1 MRLRLKLV
9 SIHFIVLLML
19 SVSFVVYV
27 PKEAYGSTTTLEG
40 LGDISRYNAVVFG
53 NHKAIGGDIEGAI
66 AVQGDMDASG
76 YTIVGAAAG
85 TSNIVGEKWVDEGYP
100 SLLLSGKL
108 KKSREESFIIQN
120 GIVVMTKES
129 DPDRIIQSSYDRIV
143 YKEKLE
149 IDAKFNEFRNIVNQV
164 SKNAGQYKTNTP
176 IPNMSHGIGKD
187 INNPNI
193 YVSSELTGKI
203 SVDIRDVFL
212 PNAKDKDFI
221 VMYSDAIEV
230 TFKNGSILYDTNN
243 IGKATDIVPTSQPYS
258 PNSPFTELYGKM
270 IWVFP
275 NAKKITTE
283 GYGVVG
289 SVFAPN
295 AVLETKGGS
304 INGQAFV
311 GAVQQ
316 TGGFEFHN
324 FKFNWKH
331 WNKPS
336 TGKVKIKKVDSNN
349 DNKKL
354 VGAKF
359 KIEDLN
365 GKIVGEL
372 VTNEEGEAI
381 SKDLPIGN
389 YTLVEKEAPKGYELS
404 KDKIAVKV
412 EKDAEVEIKIGNK
425 KLPDPM
431 GKMKLVKV
439 DISDK
444 NKKLAGAKFH
454 IEDAKGKVVGELITD
469 EKGEAISKDLP
480 IGNYT
485 LVEKEAPKGYE
496 LSKDKIAVKV
506 EKDAEVEI
514 KIGNKKLPDPM
525 GKMKLV
531 KVDISDK
538 NKKLAGAKFK
548 IEDLNGKIV
557 GELVTNE
564 EGEAISKDLPIGNY
578 TLVEKEAP
586 KGYELS
592 KDKIAVKV
600 EKDAEVEIK
609 IGNKKLPDPMGKMK
623 LVKVDISDKNKKL
636 AGAKFHI
643 EDAKGKVVGELIT
656 DEKGEM
662 ISKDL
667 PIGNYTLVEIEAPKG
682 YELLKDKIAVKIEK
696 DTVVEIK
703 IENKKL
709 PDPTGQFEIEKVDDK
724 DSELKLKGAV
734 FQVLDKEG
742 KELSR
747 LITDEKGK
755 VISNQL
761 AIGKYTIKEI
771 KAPNGYMLLRDPIE
785 IEITEAVKKQK
796 ITVKNAKNNWVIPN
810 TGGSGTT
817 IFYVM
822 GIMLMFGVLY
832 FCKKNRIL

>member
-19 SVSFVVYV
+19 SVSFVIYV
-27 PKEAYGSTTTLEG
+27 PKEVYGSTTNLEG

-100 SLLLSGKL
+100 SLLLSGKF

-193 YVSSELTGKI
+193 YVSSELTGEI
-203 SVDIRDVFL
+203 NLDIRDVFL

-221 VMYSDAIEV
+221 VMYSDVTEV

-243 IGKATDIVPTSQPYS
+243 IGRATDIVPTSQPYS
-258 PNSPFTELYGKM
+258 PNSPFTELYGKV

-324 FKFNWKH
+324 FKFNWQH

-359 KIEDLN
+359 
-365 GKIVGEL
+365 
-372 VTNEEGEAI
+372 
-381 SKDLPIGN
+381 
-389 YTLVEKEAPKGYELS
+389 
-404 KDKIAVKV
+404 
-412 EKDAEVEIKIGNK
+412 
-425 KLPDPM
+425 
-431 GKMKLVKV
+431 
-439 DISDK
+439 
-444 NKKLAGAKFH
+444 H
-454 IEDAKGKVVGELITD
+454 IEDSKGKVVGELITD
-469 EKGEAISKDLP
+469 EKGEMISKDLP

-485 LVEKEAPKGYE
+485 LVEVEAPKGYE
-496 LSKDKIAVKV
+496 LLKEKITVKI
-506 EKDAEVEI
+506 EKDAVVEI

-548 IEDLNGKIV
+548 IEDSKGKIV

-564 EGEAISKDLPIGNY
+564 EGEVISKDLPIGNY
-578 TLVEKEAP
+578 IV
-586 KGYELS
+586 
-592 KDKIAVKV
+592 
-600 EKDAEVEIK
+600 
-609 IGNKKLPDPMGKMK
+609 
-623 LVKVDISDKNKKL
+623 
-636 AGAKFHI
+636 
-643 EDAKGKVVGELIT
+643 
-656 DEKGEM
+656 
-662 ISKDL
+662 
-667 PIGNYTLVEIEAPKG
+667 VEIEAPKG

-703 IENKKL
+703 IGNKKL

-742 KELSR
+742 KEVSR

-761 AIGKYTIKEI
+761 AIGKYTIKEM
-771 KAPNGYMLLRDPIE
+771 KAPNGYTLLRDPIE
-785 IEITEAVKKQK
+785 IEITEAVKTQK
-796 ITVKNAKNNWVIPN
+796 ITVKNTKNNWVIPN

-817 IFYVM
+817 IFYVI
-822 GIMLMFGVLY
+822 GIMLMFAVLY

>member
-1 MRLRLKLV
+1 MRLRFKLV

-27 PKEAYGSTTTLEG
+27 PKEVYGSTTNLEG

-85 TSNIVGEKWVDEGYP
+85 TSNIVGEKWGDEGYP
-100 SLLLSGKL
+100 SLLLSGKF

-149 IDAKFNEFRNIVNQV
+149 IDTKFNEFRNIVNQV

-203 SVDIRDVFL
+203 NLDIRDVFL

-444 NKKLAGAKFH
+444 NKKLAGAKF
-454 IEDAKGKVVGELITD
+454 
-469 EKGEAISKDLP
+469 
-480 IGNYT
+480 
-485 LVEKEAPKGYE
+485 
-496 LSKDKIAVKV
+496 
-506 EKDAEVEI
+506 
-514 KIGNKKLPDPM
+514 
-525 GKMKLV
+525 
-531 KVDISDK
+531 
-538 NKKLAGAKFK
+538 K

-564 EGEAISKDLPIGNY
+564 EGEVISKDLPIGNY
-578 TLVEKEAP
+578 TLVEVEAP
-586 KGYELS
+586 KGYELL
-592 KDKIAVKV
+592 KDKITVKI

-785 IEITEAVKKQK
+785 IEITEAVKTQK

-817 IFYVM
+817 IFYVI

>member
-27 PKEAYGSTTTLEG
+27 PQEAYGSTTNLEG

-100 SLLLSGKL
+100 SLLLSGKF

-129 DPDRIIQSSYDRIV
+129 DPDRIIQSSYDHIV

-176 IPNMSHGIGKD
+176 IPNMSYGIGKD
-187 INNPNI
+187 INNSNI
-193 YVSSELTGKI
+193 YVSSELTGKNNL
-203 SVDIRDVFL
+203 DIRDVFL
-212 PNAKDKDFI
+212 PSAKDKDFI
-221 VMYSDAIEV
+221 VMYSDATEV

-243 IGKATDIVPTSQPYS
+243 IGRATDIVPTSQPYS
-258 PNSPFTELYGKM
+258 PNSPFTELYGKV

-324 FKFNWKH
+324 FKFNWQH

-359 KIEDLN
+359 HIEDSN
-365 GKIVGEL
+365 KKVVGEL

-389 YTLVEKEAPKGYELS
+389 YILVEIEAPKDYELL
-404 KDKIAVKV
+404 KEKITVKI
-412 EKDAEVEIKIGNK
+412 EKDAVVEIKIGNK

-454 IEDAKGKVVGELITD
+454 IEDSKGKIVGELVTN
-469 EKGEAISKDLP
+469 EEGEVISKDLP

-485 LVEKEAPKGYE
+485 LVEVEAPKGYE
-496 LSKDKIAVKV
+496 LLKEKITVKI
-506 EKDAEVEI
+506 EKDAV
-514 KIGNKKLPDPM
+514 
-525 GKMKLV
+525 
-531 KVDISDK
+531 
-538 NKKLAGAKFK
+538 
-548 IEDLNGKIV
+548 
-557 GELVTNE
+557 
-564 EGEAISKDLPIGNY
+564 
-578 TLVEKEAP
+578 
-586 KGYELS
+586 
-592 KDKIAVKV
+592 
-600 EKDAEVEIK
+600 VEIK

-643 EDAKGKVVGELIT
+643 EDSKGKIVGELVT
-656 DEKGEM
+656 NEEGEVV
-662 ISKDL
+662 SKDL
-667 PIGNYTLVEIEAPKG
+667 PIGNYTLVEVEAPKG
-682 YELLKDKIAVKIEK
+682 YELLKEKITVKVEK
-696 DTVVEIK
+696 DAVVEIK
-703 IENKKL
+703 IGNKKL

-724 DSELKLKGAV
+724 DINLKLQGAI

-742 KELSR
+742 KEVAR
-747 LITDEKGK
+747 LTTDEKGK
-755 VISNQL
+755 VISSQL
-761 AIGKYTIKEI
+761 VLGKYTIKEI

-785 IEITEAVKKQK
+785 IEITEAVKTQK

-817 IFYVM
+817 IFYVI

>member
-1 MRLRLKLV
+1 
-9 SIHFIVLLML
+9 ML
-19 SVSFVVYV
+19 SVSFFVYV
-27 PKEAYGSTTTLEG
+27 PKEAYGSTTNLES

-53 NHKAIGGDIEGAI
+53 NHKAVGGDIEGAI

-100 SLLLSGKL
+100 SLLLSGKF

-203 SVDIRDVFL
+203 NLDIRDVFL
-212 PNAKDKDFI
+212 PSAKDKDFI

-230 TFKNGSILYDTNN
+230 TFKNGAILYDKNN
-243 IGKATDIVPTSQPYS
+243 IGRATDIIPTSQPYS
-258 PNSPFTELYGKM
+258 PNSPFTELYSKM

-389 YTLVEKEAPKGYELS
+389 YTLVEKEAPKGYELL

-454 IEDAKGKVVGELITD
+454 IEDLNKKVVGELVTN
-469 EKGEAISKDLP
+469 EEGEVISKDLP

-485 LVEKEAPKGYE
+485 V
-496 LSKDKIAVKV
+496 
-506 EKDAEVEI
+506 
-514 KIGNKKLPDPM
+514 
-525 GKMKLV
+525 
-531 KVDISDK
+531 
-538 NKKLAGAKFK
+538 
-548 IEDLNGKIV
+548 
-557 GELVTNE
+557 
-564 EGEAISKDLPIGNY
+564 
-578 TLVEKEAP
+578 
-586 KGYELS
+586 
-592 KDKIAVKV
+592 
-600 EKDAEVEIK
+600 
-609 IGNKKLPDPMGKMK
+609 
-623 LVKVDISDKNKKL
+623 
-636 AGAKFHI
+636 
-643 EDAKGKVVGELIT
+643 
-656 DEKGEM
+656 
-662 ISKDL
+662 
-667 PIGNYTLVEIEAPKG
+667 VEIEAPKG

-703 IENKKL
+703 IGNKKL
-709 PDPTGQFEIEKVDDK
+709 PDPNGQFEIEKVDDT

-742 KELSR
+742 KEVSR

-785 IEITEAVKKQK
+785 IEITEAVKTQK

-817 IFYVM
+817 IFYVI

>member
-1 MRLRLKLV
+1 MRLRFKLV

-27 PKEAYGSTTTLEG
+27 PKEVYGSTTNLEG

-85 TSNIVGEKWVDEGYP
+85 TSNIVGEKWGDEGYP
-100 SLLLSGKL
+100 SLLLSGKF

-164 SKNAGQYKTNTP
+164 SKNVGQYKTNTP
-176 IPNMSHGIGKD
+176 IQNMSHGIGKD

-203 SVDIRDVFL
+203 NLDIRDVFL

-444 NKKLAGAKFH
+444 NKKLAGAKF
-454 IEDAKGKVVGELITD
+454 
-469 EKGEAISKDLP
+469 
-480 IGNYT
+480 
-485 LVEKEAPKGYE
+485 
-496 LSKDKIAVKV
+496 
-506 EKDAEVEI
+506 
-514 KIGNKKLPDPM
+514 
-525 GKMKLV
+525 
-531 KVDISDK
+531 
-538 NKKLAGAKFK
+538 K

-564 EGEAISKDLPIGNY
+564 EGEVISKDLPIGNY
-578 TLVEKEAP
+578 TLVEVEAP
-586 KGYELS
+586 KGYELL
-592 KDKIAVKV
+592 KDKITVKI

-785 IEITEAVKKQK
+785 IEITEAVKTQK

-817 IFYVM
+817 IFYVI

>member
-9 SIHFIVLLML
+9 SIHFMVLLML
-19 SVSFVVYV
+19 CISFVVYV
-27 PKEAYGSTTTLEG
+27 PKAVYGSTINLEG

-53 NHKAIGGDIEGAI
+53 NHKAVGGDIEGAI

-85 TSNIVGEKWVDEGYP
+85 TSNIVGEKWGDEGYP
-100 SLLLSGKL
+100 SLLLSGKF

-176 IPNMSHGIGKD
+176 IPNMSYGIGKD

-203 SVDIRDVFL
+203 NLDIRDVFL
-212 PNAKDKDFI
+212 PNAKGKDFI

-243 IGKATDIVPTSQPYS
+243 IGRATDIIPTSQPYS

-311 GAVQQ
+311 STVQQ

-324 FKFNWKH
+324 FKFNWQH

-336 TGKVKIKKVDSNN
+336 TGKIKIKKVDSNN

-354 VGAKF
+354 LGAKF
-359 KIEDLN
+359 HIEDSS
-365 GKIVGEL
+365 KKVVGEL
-372 VTNEEGEAI
+372 VTDEKGEAT

-389 YTLVEKEAPKGYELS
+389 YNLVEIEAPNGYELL
-404 KDKIAVKV
+404 KDKVVVKV
-412 EKDAEVEIKIGNK
+412 EKDAVVEIKIGNK

-439 DISDK
+439 DTSDK
-444 NKKLAGAKFH
+444 NKKLAGATFQ
-454 IEDAKGKVVGELITD
+454 IEDSKGKVVGELVTD

-485 LVEKEAPKGYE
+485 LVEVEAPKGY
-496 LSKDKIAVKV
+496 K
-506 EKDAEVEI
+506 
-514 KIGNKKLPDPM
+514 
-525 GKMKLV
+525 
-531 KVDISDK
+531 
-538 NKKLAGAKFK
+538 
-548 IEDLNGKIV
+548 
-557 GELVTNE
+557 
-564 EGEAISKDLPIGNY
+564 
-578 TLVEKEAP
+578 
-586 KGYELS
+586 
-592 KDKIAVKV
+592 
-600 EKDAEVEIK
+600 
-609 IGNKKLPDPMGKMK
+609 
-623 LVKVDISDKNKKL
+623 
-636 AGAKFHI
+636 
-643 EDAKGKVVGELIT
+643 
-656 DEKGEM
+656 
-662 ISKDL
+662 
-667 PIGNYTLVEIEAPKG
+667 
-682 YELLKDKIAVKIEK
+682 LLKDKIAVKIEK
-696 DTVVEIK
+696 DVIVEIK
-703 IENKKL
+703 IGNKKL

-724 DSELKLKGAV
+724 DSNLKLKGAV

-742 KELSR
+742 KEVTR
-747 LITDEKGK
+747 LTTDEKGK

-761 AIGKYTIKEI
+761 VFGKYTIKEI

-785 IEITEAVKKQK
+785 IEITEAVKTQQL
-796 ITVKNAKNNWVIPN
+796 IVKNAKNNWVIPN

-817 IFYVM
+817 SFYVI
-822 GIMLMFGVLY
+822 GFMLMFGVLY
-832 FCKKNRIL
+832 FRKKNRI

>member
-9 SIHFIVLLML
+9 SIHFMILLML
-19 SVSFVVYV
+19 CVSFVGYA
-27 PKEAYGSTTTLEG
+27 PKEAYGSTTNLEG

-53 NHKAIGGDIEGAI
+53 NHTAVGGDIEGAI

-85 TSNIVGEKWVDEGYP
+85 TSNIVGEKWDDEGYP
-100 SLLLSGKL
+100 SLLLSGKF

-149 IDAKFNEFRNIVNQV
+149 IDAKFNEFHNIVNQV

-176 IPNMSHGIGKD
+176 IPNMSYGIGKD

-193 YVSSELTGKI
+193 YVSSELVGKI
-203 SVDIRDVFL
+203 NLDIKDVFL
-212 PNAKDKDFI
+212 PNAKGKDFI

-230 TFKNGSILYDTNN
+230 TFKNGAILYDTNN
-243 IGKATDIVPTSQPYS
+243 IGRATDIIPTSQPYS
-258 PNSPFTELYGKM
+258 PNSPFTELYGKV

-324 FKFNWKH
+324 FKFNWQH

-349 DNKKL
+349 DNKEL
-354 VGAKF
+354 MGAKF
-359 KIEDLN
+359 HIEDAN
-365 GKIVGEL
+365 KKVVGEL
-372 VTNEEGEAI
+372 VTDGQGEAI
-381 SKDLPIGN
+381 SKELPIGN
-389 YTLVEKEAPKGYELS
+389 YTLVEVEAPKGYELL

-412 EKDAEVEIKIGNK
+412 EKDVVVEIKIGNK

-439 DISDK
+439 DTSDK

-454 IEDAKGKVVGELITD
+454 IEDANKKVVGELVTD
-469 EKGEAISKDLP
+469 EKGEAISKELP

-485 LVEKEAPKGYE
+485 LVE
-496 LSKDKIAVKV
+496 
-506 EKDAEVEI
+506 
-514 KIGNKKLPDPM
+514 
-525 GKMKLV
+525 
-531 KVDISDK
+531 
-538 NKKLAGAKFK
+538 
-548 IEDLNGKIV
+548 
-557 GELVTNE
+557 T
-564 EGEAISKDLPIGNY
+564 
-578 TLVEKEAP
+578 
-586 KGYELS
+586 
-592 KDKIAVKV
+592 
-600 EKDAEVEIK
+600 
-609 IGNKKLPDPMGKMK
+609 
-623 LVKVDISDKNKKL
+623 
-636 AGAKFHI
+636 
-643 EDAKGKVVGELIT
+643 
-656 DEKGEM
+656 
-662 ISKDL
+662 
-667 PIGNYTLVEIEAPKG
+667 EAPKG

-703 IENKKL
+703 IGNKKS

-724 DSELKLKGAV
+724 DINLKLKGAV

-742 KELSR
+742 KEVTR
-747 LITDEKGK
+747 LTTDEKGK

-761 AIGKYTIKEI
+761 VLGKYTIKEI

-785 IEITEAVKKQK
+785 IEITEAVRTQK
-796 ITVKNAKNNWVIPN
+796 LTVENVKNNWVIPN

-817 IFYVM
+817 SFYVI
-822 GIMLMFGVLY
+822 GFVLMFGVLY
-832 FCKKNRIL
+832 FCKKNRYIR

>member
-1 MRLRLKLV
+1 
-9 SIHFIVLLML
+9 ML
-19 SVSFVVYV
+19 SVSFVIYV
-27 PKEAYGSTTTLEG
+27 PKEVYGSTTNLEG

-100 SLLLSGKL
+100 SLLLSGKF

-203 SVDIRDVFL
+203 NLDIRDVFL
-212 PNAKDKDFI
+212 PSAKDKDFI
-221 VMYSDAIEV
+221 VMYSDATEV
-230 TFKNGSILYDTNN
+230 TFKNGAILYDKNN
-243 IGKATDIVPTSQPYS
+243 IGRATDIIPTSQPYS
-258 PNSPFTELYGKM
+258 PNSPFTELYGKV

-324 FKFNWKH
+324 FKFNWQH

-359 KIEDLN
+359 HIEDSK

-372 VTNEEGEAI
+372 VTNEEGEVI
-381 SKDLPIGN
+381 SKDLPKGN
-389 YTLVEKEAPKGYELS
+389 YTLVEVEAPKGYELL
-404 KDKIAVKV
+404 KEKITVKI
-412 EKDAEVEIKIGNK
+412 EKDAVVEIKIGNK

-454 IEDAKGKVVGELITD
+454 IED
-469 EKGEAISKDLP
+469 SK
-480 IGNYT
+480 
-485 LVEKEAPKGYE
+485 
-496 LSKDKIAVKV
+496 
-506 EKDAEVEI
+506 
-514 KIGNKKLPDPM
+514 
-525 GKMKLV
+525 
-531 KVDISDK
+531 
-538 NKKLAGAKFK
+538 
-548 IEDLNGKIV
+548 GKIV

-564 EGEAISKDLPIGNY
+564 EGEVVSKDLPIGNY
-578 TLVEKEAP
+578 TLVE
-586 KGYELS
+586 
-592 KDKIAVKV
+592 V
-600 EKDAEVEIK
+600 
-609 IGNKKLPDPMGKMK
+609 
-623 LVKVDISDKNKKL
+623 
-636 AGAKFHI
+636 
-643 EDAKGKVVGELIT
+643 
-656 DEKGEM
+656 
-662 ISKDL
+662 
-667 PIGNYTLVEIEAPKG
+667 EAPKG
-682 YELLKDKIAVKIEK
+682 YELLKEKITVKVEK
-696 DTVVEIK
+696 DAVVEIK
-703 IENKKL
+703 IGNKKL

-724 DSELKLKGAV
+724 DINLKLQGAI

-742 KELSR
+742 KEVAR
-747 LITDEKGK
+747 LTTDEKGK
-755 VISNQL
+755 VISSQL
-761 AIGKYTIKEI
+761 VLGKYTIKEI

-785 IEITEAVKKQK
+785 IEITEAVKTKK

-817 IFYVM
+817 IFYVI

>member
-1 MRLRLKLV
+1 
-9 SIHFIVLLML
+9 ML

-27 PKEAYGSTTTLEG
+27 PKEVYGSTTTLEG

-85 TSNIVGEKWVDEGYP
+85 TSNIVGEKWGDEGYP
-100 SLLLSGKL
+100 SLLLSGKF

-203 SVDIRDVFL
+203 NLDIRDVFL

-404 KDKIAVKV
+404 KDKIAVK
-412 EKDAEVEIKIGNK
+412 I
-425 KLPDPM
+425 
-431 GKMKLVKV
+431 
-439 DISDK
+439 
-444 NKKLAGAKFH
+444 
-454 IEDAKGKVVGELITD
+454 
-469 EKGEAISKDLP
+469 
-480 IGNYT
+480 
-485 LVEKEAPKGYE
+485 
-496 LSKDKIAVKV
+496 
-506 EKDAEVEI
+506 
-514 KIGNKKLPDPM
+514 
-525 GKMKLV
+525 
-531 KVDISDK
+531 
-538 NKKLAGAKFK
+538 
-548 IEDLNGKIV
+548 
-557 GELVTNE
+557 
-564 EGEAISKDLPIGNY
+564 
-578 TLVEKEAP
+578 
-586 KGYELS
+586 
-592 KDKIAVKV
+592 

-785 IEITEAVKKQK
+785 IEITEAVKTQK

-817 IFYVM
+817 IFYVI

>member
-27 PKEAYGSTTTLEG
+27 PQEAYGSTTNLEG

-100 SLLLSGKL
+100 SLLLSGKF

-129 DPDRIIQSSYDRIV
+129 DPDRIIQSSYDHIV

-176 IPNMSHGIGKD
+176 IPNMSYGIGKD
-187 INNPNI
+187 INNSNI
-193 YVSSELTGKI
+193 YVSSELTGKNNL
-203 SVDIRDVFL
+203 DIRDVFL
-212 PNAKDKDFI
+212 PSAKDKDFI
-221 VMYSDAIEV
+221 VMYSDATEV

-243 IGKATDIVPTSQPYS
+243 IGRATDIVPTSQPYS
-258 PNSPFTELYGKM
+258 PNSPFTELYGKV

-324 FKFNWKH
+324 FKFNWQH

-359 KIEDLN
+359 HIEDSN
-365 GKIVGEL
+365 KKVVGEL

-389 YTLVEKEAPKGYELS
+389 YILVEIEAPKDYELL
-404 KDKIAVKV
+404 KEKITVKI
-412 EKDAEVEIKIGNK
+412 EKDAVVEIRIGNK

-454 IEDAKGKVVGELITD
+454 IEDSKGKIVGELVTN
-469 EKGEAISKDLP
+469 EEGEVISKDLP

-485 LVEKEAPKGYE
+485 LVEVEAPKGYE
-496 LSKDKIAVKV
+496 LLKDKITVK
-506 EKDAEVEI
+506 I
-514 KIGNKKLPDPM
+514 
-525 GKMKLV
+525 
-531 KVDISDK
+531 
-538 NKKLAGAKFK
+538 
-548 IEDLNGKIV
+548 
-557 GELVTNE
+557 
-564 EGEAISKDLPIGNY
+564 
-578 TLVEKEAP
+578 
-586 KGYELS
+586 
-592 KDKIAVKV
+592 

-785 IEITEAVKKQK
+785 IEITEAVKTQK

-817 IFYVM
+817 IFYVI
-822 GIMLMFGVLY
+822 GIMLMFAVLY

>member
-19 SVSFVVYV
+19 SVSFFVYV
-27 PKEAYGSTTTLEG
+27 PKEAYGSTTNLES

-53 NHKAIGGDIEGAI
+53 NHKAVGGDIEGAI

-100 SLLLSGKL
+100 SLLLSGKF

-203 SVDIRDVFL
+203 NLDIRDVFL
-212 PNAKDKDFI
+212 PSAKDKDFI

-230 TFKNGSILYDTNN
+230 TFKNGAILYDKNN
-243 IGKATDIVPTSQPYS
+243 IGRATDIIPTSQPYS
-258 PNSPFTELYGKM
+258 PNSPFTELYSKM

-359 KIEDLN
+359 KIEDSK

-389 YTLVEKEAPKGYELS
+389 YTVVEVEAPKGYELL
-404 KDKIAVKV
+404 KDNITVKI
-412 EKDAEVEIKIGNK
+412 EKDAVVEIKIGNK

-454 IEDAKGKVVGELITD
+454 IED
-469 EKGEAISKDLP
+469 SK
-480 IGNYT
+480 
-485 LVEKEAPKGYE
+485 
-496 LSKDKIAVKV
+496 
-506 EKDAEVEI
+506 
-514 KIGNKKLPDPM
+514 
-525 GKMKLV
+525 
-531 KVDISDK
+531 
-538 NKKLAGAKFK
+538 
-548 IEDLNGKIV
+548 GKIV

-564 EGEAISKDLPIGNY
+564 EGEVISKDLPIGNY
-578 TLVEKEAP
+578 TV
-586 KGYELS
+586 
-592 KDKIAVKV
+592 
-600 EKDAEVEIK
+600 
-609 IGNKKLPDPMGKMK
+609 
-623 LVKVDISDKNKKL
+623 
-636 AGAKFHI
+636 
-643 EDAKGKVVGELIT
+643 
-656 DEKGEM
+656 
-662 ISKDL
+662 
-667 PIGNYTLVEIEAPKG
+667 VEIEAPKG

-703 IENKKL
+703 IGNKKL
-709 PDPTGQFEIEKVDDK
+709 PDPNGQFEIEKVDDT

-742 KELSR
+742 KEVSR

-785 IEITEAVKKQK
+785 IEITEAVKTQK

-817 IFYVM
+817 IFYVI

>member
-9 SIHFIVLLML
+9 SIHFMVLLML
-19 SVSFVVYV
+19 CVSFVVYA
-27 PKEAYGSTTTLEG
+27 PKEAYGSTTNLEG

-53 NHKAIGGDIEGAI
+53 NHIAVGGDIEGAI

-85 TSNIVGEKWVDEGYP
+85 TSNIVGEKWDDEGYP
-100 SLLLSGKL
+100 SLLLSGKF

-149 IDAKFNEFRNIVNQV
+149 IDAKFNEFHNIVNQV

-176 IPNMSHGIGKD
+176 IPNMSYGIGKD

-193 YVSSELTGKI
+193 YVSSELVGKI
-203 SVDIRDVFL
+203 NLDIRDVFL
-212 PNAKDKDFI
+212 PNAKGKDFI

-230 TFKNGSILYDTNN
+230 TFKNGAILYDTNN
-243 IGKATDIVPTSQPYS
+243 IGRATDIIPTSQPYS
-258 PNSPFTELYGKM
+258 PNSPFTELYGKV

-324 FKFNWKH
+324 FKFNWQP

-349 DNKKL
+349 DNKEL
-354 VGAKF
+354 MGAKF
-359 KIEDLN
+359 HIEDSN
-365 GKIVGEL
+365 KKVVGEL
-372 VTNEEGEAI
+372 VTDEKGEAM
-381 SKDLPIGN
+381 SKELPIGN
-389 YTLVEKEAPKGYELS
+389 YTLVETEAPKGYELL
-404 KDKIAVKV
+404 KDKIAVKI
-412 EKDAEVEIKIGNK
+412 EKDAVVEIKIGNK

-439 DISDK
+439 DMGDK

-454 IEDAKGKVVGELITD
+454 IEDSNKKVVGELVTD
-469 EKGEAISKDLP
+469 GQGEAISKELP

-485 LVEKEAPKGYE
+485 LVEVEAPKGY
-496 LSKDKIAVKV
+496 D
-506 EKDAEVEI
+506 
-514 KIGNKKLPDPM
+514 
-525 GKMKLV
+525 
-531 KVDISDK
+531 
-538 NKKLAGAKFK
+538 
-548 IEDLNGKIV
+548 
-557 GELVTNE
+557 
-564 EGEAISKDLPIGNY
+564 
-578 TLVEKEAP
+578 
-586 KGYELS
+586 
-592 KDKIAVKV
+592 
-600 EKDAEVEIK
+600 
-609 IGNKKLPDPMGKMK
+609 
-623 LVKVDISDKNKKL
+623 
-636 AGAKFHI
+636 
-643 EDAKGKVVGELIT
+643 
-656 DEKGEM
+656 
-662 ISKDL
+662 
-667 PIGNYTLVEIEAPKG
+667 
-682 YELLKDKIAVKIEK
+682 LLKDKIAVKIEK

-703 IENKKL
+703 IGNKKL

-724 DSELKLKGAV
+724 DINLKLKGAV

-742 KELSR
+742 KEVTR
-747 LITDEKGK
+747 LTTDEKGK

-761 AIGKYTIKEI
+761 VLGKYMIKEI

-785 IEITEAVKKQK
+785 IEITEAVRTQK
-796 ITVKNAKNNWVIPN
+796 LTVKNVKNNWVIPN

-817 IFYVM
+817 SFYVI
-822 GIMLMFGVLY
+822 GFVLMFGVLCLY
-832 FCKKNRIL
+832 KKNRI

>member
-1 MRLRLKLV
+1 
-9 SIHFIVLLML
+9 ML
-19 SVSFVVYV
+19 SVSFVIYV
-27 PKEAYGSTTTLEG
+27 PKEVYGSTTNLEG

-100 SLLLSGKL
+100 SLLLSGKF

-203 SVDIRDVFL
+203 NLDIRDVFL
-212 PNAKDKDFI
+212 PSAKDKDFI
-221 VMYSDAIEV
+221 VMYSDATEV

-243 IGKATDIVPTSQPYS
+243 IGRATDIVPTSQPYS
-258 PNSPFTELYGKM
+258 PNSSFTELYGKV

-324 FKFNWKH
+324 FKFNWQH

-359 KIEDLN
+359 HIEDSK

-372 VTNEEGEAI
+372 VTNKEGEAI
-381 SKDLPIGN
+381 SKDLPKGN
-389 YTLVEKEAPKGYELS
+389 YTLVEIEAPKDYELL
-404 KDKIAVKV
+404 KDKITVKI
-412 EKDAEVEIKIGNK
+412 EKDAVVEIKIGNK

-431 GKMKLVKV
+431 GKIKFVKV

-454 IEDAKGKVVGELITD
+454 IED
-469 EKGEAISKDLP
+469 SK
-480 IGNYT
+480 
-485 LVEKEAPKGYE
+485 
-496 LSKDKIAVKV
+496 
-506 EKDAEVEI
+506 
-514 KIGNKKLPDPM
+514 
-525 GKMKLV
+525 
-531 KVDISDK
+531 
-538 NKKLAGAKFK
+538 
-548 IEDLNGKIV
+548 GKIV

-564 EGEAISKDLPIGNY
+564 EGEVISKDLAIGNY
-578 TLVEKEAP
+578 TLVE
-586 KGYELS
+586 
-592 KDKIAVKV
+592 V
-600 EKDAEVEIK
+600 
-609 IGNKKLPDPMGKMK
+609 
-623 LVKVDISDKNKKL
+623 
-636 AGAKFHI
+636 
-643 EDAKGKVVGELIT
+643 
-656 DEKGEM
+656 
-662 ISKDL
+662 
-667 PIGNYTLVEIEAPKG
+667 EAPKG
-682 YELLKDKIAVKIEK
+682 YELLKEKITVKVEK
-696 DTVVEIK
+696 DAVVEIK
-703 IENKKL
+703 IGNKKL
-709 PDPTGQFEIEKVDDK
+709 PDPTGQFEIEKVDDM

-742 KELSR
+742 KEVSR

-785 IEITEAVKKQK
+785 IEITEAVKTQK

-817 IFYVM
+817 IFYVI
-822 GIMLMFGVLY
+822 GIMLMFAVLY

>member
-1 MRLRLKLV
+1 MRLRFKLV

-27 PKEAYGSTTTLEG
+27 PKEVYGSTTTLEG

-85 TSNIVGEKWVDEGYP
+85 TSNIVGEKWGDEGYP
-100 SLLLSGKL
+100 SLLLSGKF

-203 SVDIRDVFL
+203 NLDIRDVFL

-444 NKKLAGAKFH
+444 NKKLAGAKF
-454 IEDAKGKVVGELITD
+454 
-469 EKGEAISKDLP
+469 
-480 IGNYT
+480 
-485 LVEKEAPKGYE
+485 
-496 LSKDKIAVKV
+496 
-506 EKDAEVEI
+506 
-514 KIGNKKLPDPM
+514 
-525 GKMKLV
+525 
-531 KVDISDK
+531 
-538 NKKLAGAKFK
+538 K

-564 EGEAISKDLPIGNY
+564 EGEVISKDLPIGNY
-578 TLVEKEAP
+578 TLVEVEAP
-586 KGYELS
+586 KGYELL
-592 KDKIAVKV
+592 KDKITVKI

-785 IEITEAVKKQK
+785 IEITEAVKTQK

-817 IFYVM
+817 IFYVI

>member
-27 PKEAYGSTTTLEG
+27 PKEAYGSTTNLEG

-85 TSNIVGEKWVDEGYP
+85 TSNIVGEKWGDEGYP
-100 SLLLSGKL
+100 SLLLSGKF

-129 DPDRIIQSSYDRIV
+129 DPDRIIHSSYDRIV

-203 SVDIRDVFL
+203 NLDIRDVFL

-230 TFKNGSILYDTNN
+230 TFKNGAILYDKNN
-243 IGKATDIVPTSQPYS
+243 IGRATDIIPTSQPYS
-258 PNSPFTELYGKM
+258 PNSPFTELYSKM

-354 VGAKF
+354 EGAKF
-359 KIEDLN
+359 KIEDSK

-389 YTLVEKEAPKGYELS
+389 YTLVEKEAPKGYELL
-404 KDKIAVKV
+404 KDNITVKI
-412 EKDAEVEIKIGNK
+412 EKDAVVEIKIGNK

-444 NKKLAGAKFH
+444 NKKLARAKFH
-454 IEDAKGKVVGELITD
+454 IEDSNKKVVGELVTN
-469 EKGEAISKDLP
+469 EEGEVISKDLP

-485 LVEKEAPKGYE
+485 V
-496 LSKDKIAVKV
+496 
-506 EKDAEVEI
+506 
-514 KIGNKKLPDPM
+514 
-525 GKMKLV
+525 
-531 KVDISDK
+531 
-538 NKKLAGAKFK
+538 
-548 IEDLNGKIV
+548 
-557 GELVTNE
+557 
-564 EGEAISKDLPIGNY
+564 
-578 TLVEKEAP
+578 
-586 KGYELS
+586 
-592 KDKIAVKV
+592 
-600 EKDAEVEIK
+600 
-609 IGNKKLPDPMGKMK
+609 
-623 LVKVDISDKNKKL
+623 
-636 AGAKFHI
+636 
-643 EDAKGKVVGELIT
+643 
-656 DEKGEM
+656 
-662 ISKDL
+662 
-667 PIGNYTLVEIEAPKG
+667 VEIEAPKG

-703 IENKKL
+703 IGNKKL
-709 PDPTGQFEIEKVDDK
+709 PDPTGQFEIEKVDDM

-742 KELSR
+742 KEVSR

-771 KAPNGYMLLRDPIE
+771 KAPNGYMLLRDSIE
-785 IEITEAVKKQK
+785 IEITEAVKTQK

-817 IFYVM
+817 IFYVI
-822 GIMLMFGVLY
+822 GIMLMFAVLY

>member
-27 PKEAYGSTTTLEG
+27 PQEAYGSTTNLEG

-100 SLLLSGKL
+100 SLLLSGKF

-203 SVDIRDVFL
+203 NLDIRDVFL

-230 TFKNGSILYDTNN
+230 TFKNGAILYDKNN
-243 IGKATDIVPTSQPYS
+243 IGRATDIIPTSQPYS
-258 PNSPFTELYGKM
+258 PNSPFTELYSKM

-354 VGAKF
+354 EGAKF
-359 KIEDLN
+359 KIEDSK

-389 YTLVEKEAPKGYELS
+389 YTLVEKEAPKGYELL
-404 KDKIAVKV
+404 KDNITVKI
-412 EKDAEVEIKIGNK
+412 EKDAVVEIKIGNK

-444 NKKLAGAKFH
+444 NKKLARAKFH
-454 IEDAKGKVVGELITD
+454 IED
-469 EKGEAISKDLP
+469 S
-480 IGNYT
+480 
-485 LVEKEAPKGYE
+485 
-496 LSKDKIAVKV
+496 
-506 EKDAEVEI
+506 
-514 KIGNKKLPDPM
+514 NKK
-525 GKMKLV
+525 V
-531 KVDISDK
+531 
-538 NKKLAGAKFK
+538 
-548 IEDLNGKIV
+548 V

-564 EGEAISKDLPIGNY
+564 EGEVISKNLPIGNY
-578 TLVEKEAP
+578 TV
-586 KGYELS
+586 
-592 KDKIAVKV
+592 
-600 EKDAEVEIK
+600 
-609 IGNKKLPDPMGKMK
+609 
-623 LVKVDISDKNKKL
+623 
-636 AGAKFHI
+636 
-643 EDAKGKVVGELIT
+643 
-656 DEKGEM
+656 
-662 ISKDL
+662 
-667 PIGNYTLVEIEAPKG
+667 VEIEAPKG

-703 IENKKL
+703 IGNKKL
-709 PDPTGQFEIEKVDDK
+709 PDPTGQFEIEKVDDM

-742 KELSR
+742 KEVSR

-771 KAPNGYMLLRDPIE
+771 KAPNGYMLLRDSIE
-785 IEITEAVKKQK
+785 IEITEAVKTQK

-810 TGGSGTT
+810 TGGRGTT
-817 IFYVM
+817 IFYVI

>member
-1 MRLRLKLV
+1 
-9 SIHFIVLLML
+9 ML

-444 NKKLAGAKFH
+444 NKKLAGAKFK
-454 IEDAKGKVVGELITD
+454 IEDLIGKIVGELVTN
-469 EKGEAISKDLP
+469 EEGEVISKDLP

-485 LVEKEAPKGYE
+485 LVEVEAPKGYE
-496 LSKDKIAVKV
+496 LLKDKITVK
-506 EKDAEVEI
+506 I
-514 KIGNKKLPDPM
+514 
-525 GKMKLV
+525 
-531 KVDISDK
+531 
-538 NKKLAGAKFK
+538 
-548 IEDLNGKIV
+548 
-557 GELVTNE
+557 
-564 EGEAISKDLPIGNY
+564 
-578 TLVEKEAP
+578 
-586 KGYELS
+586 
-592 KDKIAVKV
+592 

-785 IEITEAVKKQK
+785 IEITEAVKTQK

-817 IFYVM
+817 IFYVI

>member
-27 PKEAYGSTTTLEG
+27 PKEAYGSTTNLES

-100 SLLLSGKL
+100 SLLLSGKF

-120 GIVVMTKES
+120 GMVVMTKES

-143 YKEKLE
+143 YKEQLE

-203 SVDIRDVFL
+203 NLDIRDVFL
-212 PNAKDKDFI
+212 PSAKDKDFI
-221 VMYSDAIEV
+221 VMYSDATEV

-243 IGKATDIVPTSQPYS
+243 IGRATDIVPTSQPYS
-258 PNSPFTELYGKM
+258 PNSPFTELYGKV

-324 FKFNWKH
+324 FKFNWQH

-349 DNKKL
+349 DNKTL
-354 VGAKF
+354 AGAKF
-359 KIEDLN
+359 KIEDSK

-372 VTNEEGEAI
+372 VTNEEGEVI

-389 YTLVEKEAPKGYELS
+389 YTVVEVEAPKGYELL
-404 KDKIAVKV
+404 KDKITVKI
-412 EKDAEVEIKIGNK
+412 EKDAV
-425 KLPDPM
+425 
-431 GKMKLVKV
+431 
-439 DISDK
+439 
-444 NKKLAGAKFH
+444 
-454 IEDAKGKVVGELITD
+454 
-469 EKGEAISKDLP
+469 
-480 IGNYT
+480 
-485 LVEKEAPKGYE
+485 
-496 LSKDKIAVKV
+496 
-506 EKDAEVEI
+506 VEI

-548 IEDLNGKIV
+548 IEDSKGKIV

-564 EGEAISKDLPIGNY
+564 EGEVISKDLPIGNY
-578 TLVEKEAP
+578 IVVE
-586 KGYELS
+586 
-592 KDKIAVKV
+592 V
-600 EKDAEVEIK
+600 
-609 IGNKKLPDPMGKMK
+609 
-623 LVKVDISDKNKKL
+623 
-636 AGAKFHI
+636 
-643 EDAKGKVVGELIT
+643 
-656 DEKGEM
+656 
-662 ISKDL
+662 
-667 PIGNYTLVEIEAPKG
+667 EAPKG

-703 IENKKL
+703 IGNKKL

-742 KELSR
+742 KEVSR

-761 AIGKYTIKEI
+761 AIGKYTIKEM
-771 KAPNGYMLLRDPIE
+771 KAPNGYTLLRDSIE
-785 IEITEAVKKQK
+785 IEITEAVKTQK

-817 IFYVM
+817 IFYVI
-822 GIMLMFGVLY
+822 GIMLMFAVLY

>member
-40 LGDISRYNAVVFG
+40 IGDISRYNAVVFG

-120 GIVVMTKES
+120 GIVVMTQES

-187 INNPNI
+187 INNPKI

-404 KDKIAVKV
+404 KDKIAVKI

-439 DISDK
+439 DI
-444 NKKLAGAKFH
+444 N
-454 IEDAKGKVVGELITD
+454 
-469 EKGEAISKDLP
+469 
-480 IGNYT
+480 
-485 LVEKEAPKGYE
+485 
-496 LSKDKIAVKV
+496 
-506 EKDAEVEI
+506 
-514 KIGNKKLPDPM
+514 
-525 GKMKLV
+525 
-531 KVDISDK
+531 DK

-564 EGEAISKDLPIGNY
+564 EGEVISKDLPIGNY
-578 TLVEKEAP
+578 TLVEVEAP
-586 KGYELS
+586 KGYELL
-592 KDKIAVKV
+592 KDKITVKI

-609 IGNKKLPDPMGKMK
+609 IGNKKLPNPMGKMK

-785 IEITEAVKKQK
+785 IEITEAVKTQK

-817 IFYVM
+817 IFYVI

>member
-1 MRLRLKLV
+1 
-9 SIHFIVLLML
+9 ML
-19 SVSFVVYV
+19 SVSFVIYV
-27 PKEAYGSTTTLEG
+27 PKEVYGSTTNLEG

-53 NHKAIGGDIEGAI
+53 NHKAIGGDIEGAT

-176 IPNMSHGIGKD
+176 IPNMSYGIGKD

-203 SVDIRDVFL
+203 NLDIRDVFL
-212 PNAKDKDFI
+212 PNAKDKDFV
-221 VMYSDAIEV
+221 VMYSNATEV

-243 IGKATDIVPTSQPYS
+243 IGRATDIVPTSQPYS
-258 PNSPFTELYGKM
+258 PNSPFTELYGKV

-311 GAVQQ
+311 GAAQQ

-324 FKFNWKH
+324 FKFNWQH

-372 VTNEEGEAI
+372 VTNEEGEVI

-389 YTLVEKEAPKGYELS
+389 YTLVEVEAPKGYELL
-404 KDKIAVKV
+404 KEKITVK
-412 EKDAEVEIKIGNK
+412 I
-425 KLPDPM
+425 
-431 GKMKLVKV
+431 
-439 DISDK
+439 
-444 NKKLAGAKFH
+444 
-454 IEDAKGKVVGELITD
+454 
-469 EKGEAISKDLP
+469 
-480 IGNYT
+480 
-485 LVEKEAPKGYE
+485 
-496 LSKDKIAVKV
+496 
-506 EKDAEVEI
+506 
-514 KIGNKKLPDPM
+514 
-525 GKMKLV
+525 
-531 KVDISDK
+531 
-538 NKKLAGAKFK
+538 
-548 IEDLNGKIV
+548 
-557 GELVTNE
+557 
-564 EGEAISKDLPIGNY
+564 
-578 TLVEKEAP
+578 
-586 KGYELS
+586 
-592 KDKIAVKV
+592 

-785 IEITEAVKKQK
+785 IEITEAVKTQK

-817 IFYVM
+817 IFYVI
-822 GIMLMFGVLY
+822 GIMLMFAVLY

>member
-27 PKEAYGSTTTLEG
+27 PQEAYGSTTNLEG

-100 SLLLSGKL
+100 SLLLSGKF

-203 SVDIRDVFL
+203 NLDIRDVFL

-221 VMYSDAIEV
+221 VMYSDATEV

-243 IGKATDIVPTSQPYS
+243 IGRATDIVPTSQPYS
-258 PNSPFTELYGKM
+258 PNSPFTELYGKV

-324 FKFNWKH
+324 FKFNWQH

-359 KIEDLN
+359 HIEDSK

-372 VTNEEGEAI
+372 VTNKEGEAI
-381 SKDLPIGN
+381 SKDLPKGN
-389 YTLVEKEAPKGYELS
+389 YTLVEIEAPKDYELL
-404 KDKIAVKV
+404 KEKITVKV
-412 EKDAEVEIKIGNK
+412 EKDAVVEIKIGNK

-454 IEDAKGKVVGELITD
+454 IED
-469 EKGEAISKDLP
+469 SK
-480 IGNYT
+480 
-485 LVEKEAPKGYE
+485 
-496 LSKDKIAVKV
+496 
-506 EKDAEVEI
+506 
-514 KIGNKKLPDPM
+514 
-525 GKMKLV
+525 
-531 KVDISDK
+531 
-538 NKKLAGAKFK
+538 
-548 IEDLNGKIV
+548 GKIV

-564 EGEAISKDLPIGNY
+564 EGEVVSKDLPKGNY
-578 TLVEKEAP
+578 TLVE
-586 KGYELS
+586 
-592 KDKIAVKV
+592 V
-600 EKDAEVEIK
+600 
-609 IGNKKLPDPMGKMK
+609 
-623 LVKVDISDKNKKL
+623 
-636 AGAKFHI
+636 
-643 EDAKGKVVGELIT
+643 
-656 DEKGEM
+656 
-662 ISKDL
+662 
-667 PIGNYTLVEIEAPKG
+667 EAPKG
-682 YELLKDKIAVKIEK
+682 YELLKEKITVKVEK
-696 DTVVEIK
+696 DAVIEIK
-703 IENKKL
+703 IGNKKL

-724 DSELKLKGAV
+724 DINLKLQGAI

-742 KELSR
+742 KEVAR
-747 LITDEKGK
+747 LTTDEKGK
-755 VISNQL
+755 VISSQL
-761 AIGKYTIKEI
+761 VLGKYTIKEI

-785 IEITEAVKKQK
+785 IEITEAVKTQK

-817 IFYVM
+817 IFYVI
-822 GIMLMFGVLY
+822 GIMLMFAVLY

>member
-27 PKEAYGSTTTLEG
+27 PKEAYGSTTNLES

-100 SLLLSGKL
+100 SLLLSGKF

-203 SVDIRDVFL
+203 NLDIRDVFL

-221 VMYSDAIEV
+221 VMYSDATEV

-243 IGKATDIVPTSQPYS
+243 IGRATDIVPTSQPYS
-258 PNSPFTELYGKM
+258 PNSSFTELYGKV

-324 FKFNWKH
+324 FKFNWQH

-359 KIEDLN
+359 HIEDSK

-372 VTNEEGEAI
+372 VTNKEGEAI
-381 SKDLPIGN
+381 SKDLPKGN
-389 YTLVEKEAPKGYELS
+389 YTLVEIEAPKDYELL

-412 EKDAEVEIKIGNK
+412 EKDAVVEIKIGNK

-454 IEDAKGKVVGELITD
+454 IEDSKGKVVGELVTN
-469 EKGEAISKDLP
+469 EEGEVISKDLP

-485 LVEKEAPKGYE
+485 LVE
-496 LSKDKIAVKV
+496 V
-506 EKDAEVEI
+506 
-514 KIGNKKLPDPM
+514 
-525 GKMKLV
+525 
-531 KVDISDK
+531 
-538 NKKLAGAKFK
+538 
-548 IEDLNGKIV
+548 
-557 GELVTNE
+557 
-564 EGEAISKDLPIGNY
+564 
-578 TLVEKEAP
+578 
-586 KGYELS
+586 
-592 KDKIAVKV
+592 
-600 EKDAEVEIK
+600 
-609 IGNKKLPDPMGKMK
+609 
-623 LVKVDISDKNKKL
+623 
-636 AGAKFHI
+636 
-643 EDAKGKVVGELIT
+643 
-656 DEKGEM
+656 
-662 ISKDL
+662 
-667 PIGNYTLVEIEAPKG
+667 EAPKG
-682 YELLKDKIAVKIEK
+682 YELLKEKITVKIEK
-696 DTVVEIK
+696 DAVVEIK
-703 IENKKL
+703 IGNKKL
-709 PDPTGQFEIEKVDDK
+709 PDPTGQFEIEKVDDM

-742 KELSR
+742 KEVSR

-785 IEITEAVKKQK
+785 IEITEAVKTQK

-817 IFYVM
+817 IFYVI
-822 GIMLMFGVLY
+822 GIMLMFAVLY
-832 FCKKNRIL
+832 FYKKNRIL

>member
-9 SIHFIVLLML
+9 SIPFMVLLML
-19 SVSFVVYV
+19 CVSFVVYV
-27 PKEAYGSTTTLEG
+27 PKEAYGSTINLEG

-53 NHKAIGGDIEGAI
+53 NHKAIGGDIEGAM

-100 SLLLSGKL
+100 SLLLSGKF
-108 KKSREESFIIQN
+108 KKSREGSFIIQN

-129 DPDRIIQSSYDRIV
+129 DPNRIIQSSYDRIV

-176 IPNMSHGIGKD
+176 IPNMSYGIGKD

-203 SVDIRDVFL
+203 NLDIRDVFL

-230 TFKNGSILYDTNN
+230 TFKNGAILYDKNN
-243 IGKATDIVPTSQPYS
+243 IGRATDIIPTSQPYS
-258 PNSPFTELYGKM
+258 PNSPFTELYGKVM
-270 IWVFP
+270 WVFP

-324 FKFNWKH
+324 FKFNWQH

-359 KIEDLN
+359 KIEDSK

-389 YTLVEKEAPKGYELS
+389 YTLVEIEAPKGYELL
-404 KDKIAVKV
+404 KDKITVKI
-412 EKDAEVEIKIGNK
+412 EKDAVVEIKIGNK

-439 DISDK
+439 DMSDKNKQLAGAKFHIEDSQWKVVGELVTDEKGEAISKDLPLGNYNLVEVEAPKGYELLKDKVVVKIEKDEVVEINIENKKLLDPIGKMKLVKVDTSDK

-454 IEDAKGKVVGELITD
+454 IEDSSGKVVGELVTD

-480 IGNYT
+480 LGNYN
-485 LVEKEAPKGYE
+485 LVEVEAPNGYE
-496 LSKDKIAVKV
+496 LLKNKTAIKIERDEV
-506 EKDAEVEI
+506 VEI
-514 KIGNKKLPDPM
+514 KIGNR
-525 GKMKLV
+525 
-531 KVDISDK
+531 
-538 NKKLAGAKFK
+538 
-548 IEDLNGKIV
+548 
-557 GELVTNE
+557 
-564 EGEAISKDLPIGNY
+564 
-578 TLVEKEAP
+578 
-586 KGYELS
+586 
-592 KDKIAVKV
+592 
-600 EKDAEVEIK
+600 
-609 IGNKKLPDPMGKMK
+609 
-623 LVKVDISDKNKKL
+623 
-636 AGAKFHI
+636 
-643 EDAKGKVVGELIT
+643 
-656 DEKGEM
+656 
-662 ISKDL
+662 
-667 PIGNYTLVEIEAPKG
+667 
-682 YELLKDKIAVKIEK
+682 
-696 DTVVEIK
+696 
-703 IENKKL
+703 KL
-709 PDPTGQFEIEKVDDK
+709 PDPTGQIEIEKVDDK
-724 DSELKLKGAV
+724 DSNLKLKGAV
-734 FQVLDKEG
+734 FQVLDKED
-742 KELSR
+742 KEVSR
-747 LITDEKGK
+747 LTTDEKGK
-755 VISNQL
+755 AISNQL
-761 AIGKYTIKEI
+761 ALGKYTIKEI
-771 KAPNGYMLLRDPIE
+771 KAPNGYMLLRDSIE
-785 IEITEAVKKQK
+785 IEITEAVRTQKQ
-796 ITVKNAKNNWVIPN
+796 TVKNAKNNWVIPN

-817 IFYVM
+817 SFYVI
-822 GIMLMFGVLY
+822 GFMLMFGVLCL
-832 FCKKNRIL
+832 CKKNHI

>member
-100 SLLLSGKL
+100 SLLLSGKF

-203 SVDIRDVFL
+203 NLDIRDVFL
-212 PNAKDKDFI
+212 PNAKDKDFV
-221 VMYSDAIEV
+221 VMYSNATEV

-243 IGKATDIVPTSQPYS
+243 IGRATDIVPTSQPYS
-258 PNSPFTELYGKM
+258 PNSPFTELYGKV

-324 FKFNWKH
+324 FKFNWQH

-372 VTNEEGEAI
+372 VTNEEGEVI

-389 YTLVEKEAPKGYELS
+389 YTLVE
-404 KDKIAVKV
+404 V
-412 EKDAEVEIKIGNK
+412 
-425 KLPDPM
+425 
-431 GKMKLVKV
+431 
-439 DISDK
+439 
-444 NKKLAGAKFH
+444 
-454 IEDAKGKVVGELITD
+454 
-469 EKGEAISKDLP
+469 
-480 IGNYT
+480 
-485 LVEKEAPKGYE
+485 
-496 LSKDKIAVKV
+496 
-506 EKDAEVEI
+506 
-514 KIGNKKLPDPM
+514 
-525 GKMKLV
+525 
-531 KVDISDK
+531 
-538 NKKLAGAKFK
+538 
-548 IEDLNGKIV
+548 
-557 GELVTNE
+557 
-564 EGEAISKDLPIGNY
+564 
-578 TLVEKEAP
+578 
-586 KGYELS
+586 
-592 KDKIAVKV
+592 
-600 EKDAEVEIK
+600 
-609 IGNKKLPDPMGKMK
+609 
-623 LVKVDISDKNKKL
+623 
-636 AGAKFHI
+636 
-643 EDAKGKVVGELIT
+643 
-656 DEKGEM
+656 
-662 ISKDL
+662 
-667 PIGNYTLVEIEAPKG
+667 EAPKG

-785 IEITEAVKKQK
+785 IEITEAVKTQK

-817 IFYVM
+817 IFYVI

>member
-19 SVSFVVYV
+19 SVSFVIYV
-27 PKEAYGSTTTLEG
+27 PKEAYGSTTNLES

-53 NHKAIGGDIEGAI
+53 NHKAVGGDIEGAI

-100 SLLLSGKL
+100 SLLLSGKF

-203 SVDIRDVFL
+203 NLDIRDVFL
-212 PNAKDKDFI
+212 PSAKDKDFI

-230 TFKNGSILYDTNN
+230 TFKNGAILYDKNN
-243 IGKATDIVPTSQPYS
+243 IGRATDIIPTSQPYS
-258 PNSPFTELYGKM
+258 PNSPFTELYSKM

-381 SKDLPIGN
+381 SKDLSIGN
-389 YTLVEKEAPKGYELS
+389 YTLVEKEAPKGYELL
-404 KDKIAVKV
+404 KDNITVKV

-454 IEDAKGKVVGELITD
+454 IEDLNKKVVGELVTN
-469 EKGEAISKDLP
+469 EEGEVISKDLP

-485 LVEKEAPKGYE
+485 V
-496 LSKDKIAVKV
+496 
-506 EKDAEVEI
+506 
-514 KIGNKKLPDPM
+514 
-525 GKMKLV
+525 
-531 KVDISDK
+531 
-538 NKKLAGAKFK
+538 
-548 IEDLNGKIV
+548 
-557 GELVTNE
+557 
-564 EGEAISKDLPIGNY
+564 
-578 TLVEKEAP
+578 
-586 KGYELS
+586 
-592 KDKIAVKV
+592 
-600 EKDAEVEIK
+600 
-609 IGNKKLPDPMGKMK
+609 
-623 LVKVDISDKNKKL
+623 
-636 AGAKFHI
+636 
-643 EDAKGKVVGELIT
+643 
-656 DEKGEM
+656 
-662 ISKDL
+662 
-667 PIGNYTLVEIEAPKG
+667 VEIEAPKG

-703 IENKKL
+703 IGNKKL
-709 PDPTGQFEIEKVDDK
+709 PDPNGQFEIEKVDDT

-742 KELSR
+742 KEVSR

-785 IEITEAVKKQK
+785 IEITEAVKTQK

-817 IFYVM
+817 IFYVI

>member
-1 MRLRLKLV
+1 
-9 SIHFIVLLML
+9 ML

-27 PKEAYGSTTTLEG
+27 PKEAYGSTTNLEG

-129 DPDRIIQSSYDRIV
+129 DPDRIIQSSYDRSV

-176 IPNMSHGIGKD
+176 ITNMSHGIGKD

-425 KLPDPM
+425 KLP
-431 GKMKLVKV
+431 G
-439 DISDK
+439 
-444 NKKLAGAKFH
+444 
-454 IEDAKGKVVGELITD
+454 
-469 EKGEAISKDLP
+469 
-480 IGNYT
+480 
-485 LVEKEAPKGYE
+485 
-496 LSKDKIAVKV
+496 
-506 EKDAEVEI
+506 
-514 KIGNKKLPDPM
+514 PM

-564 EGEAISKDLPIGNY
+564 EGEVISKDLPIGNY
-578 TLVEKEAP
+578 TLVEVEAP
-586 KGYELS
+586 KGYELL
-592 KDKIAVKV
+592 KDKITVKI

-785 IEITEAVKKQK
+785 IEITEAVKTQK

-817 IFYVM
+817 IFYVI

>member
-1 MRLRLKLV
+1 MA
-9 SIHFIVLLML
+9 LLML
-19 SVSFVVYV
+19 CVSFVVYV
-27 PKEAYGSTTTLEG
+27 PKEAYGSTINIEG

-53 NHKAIGGDIEGAI
+53 NHKAVGGDIEGAI

-85 TSNIVGEKWVDEGYP
+85 TSNIVGEKWSDEGYP
-100 SLLLSGKL
+100 SLLLSGKF

-149 IDAKFNEFRNIVNQV
+149 IDTKFNEFHNIVNQV
-164 SKNAGQYKTNTP
+164 SKNAGQYKTNIP
-176 IPNMSHGIGKD
+176 IPNMSYGIGKD

-193 YVSSELTGKI
+193 YVSSELVGKI
-203 SVDIRDVFL
+203 NLDIRDVFL
-212 PNAKDKDFI
+212 PNAKGKDFI

-230 TFKNGSILYDTNN
+230 TFKNGAILYDTNN
-243 IGKATDIVPTSQPYS
+243 IGRATDIIPTSQPYA
-258 PNSPFTELYGKM
+258 PNSPFTELYGKV

-304 INGQAFV
+304 INGQVFV

-324 FKFNWKH
+324 FKFNWQH

-349 DNKKL
+349 DNKEL
-354 VGAKF
+354 MGAKF
-359 KIEDLN
+359 HIEDSN
-365 GKIVGEL
+365 KKVVGEL
-372 VTNEEGEAI
+372 VTDEKGEAV
-381 SKDLPIGN
+381 SKELPIGN
-389 YTLVEKEAPKGYELS
+389 YTLVETEAPKGYELL

-412 EKDAEVEIKIGNK
+412 EKDVVVEIKIGNK

-439 DISDK
+439 DTSDN

-454 IEDAKGKVVGELITD
+454 IEDSNKKVVGELVTD
-469 EKGEAISKDLP
+469 GQGEAISKELP

-485 LVEKEAPKGYE
+485 L
-496 LSKDKIAVKV
+496 L
-506 EKDAEVEI
+506 EV
-514 KIGNKKLPDPM
+514 
-525 GKMKLV
+525 
-531 KVDISDK
+531 
-538 NKKLAGAKFK
+538 
-548 IEDLNGKIV
+548 
-557 GELVTNE
+557 
-564 EGEAISKDLPIGNY
+564 
-578 TLVEKEAP
+578 
-586 KGYELS
+586 
-592 KDKIAVKV
+592 
-600 EKDAEVEIK
+600 
-609 IGNKKLPDPMGKMK
+609 
-623 LVKVDISDKNKKL
+623 
-636 AGAKFHI
+636 
-643 EDAKGKVVGELIT
+643 
-656 DEKGEM
+656 
-662 ISKDL
+662 
-667 PIGNYTLVEIEAPKG
+667 EAPKG

-703 IENKKL
+703 IGNKKL
-709 PDPTGQFEIEKVDDK
+709 PDPMGKMKLVKVDTSDNNKKLAGAKFHIEDSKGKVVGELVTDEKGEAISKDLPIGNYNLVEVEAPKGYELLKNNTAIKTEQDVVVEIKIGNRKLPTPTGQIEIEKVDDK
-724 DSELKLKGAV
+724 DSNLKLKGAV
-734 FQVLDKEG
+734 FQVLEKEG
-742 KELSR
+742 KEVSR
-747 LITDEKGK
+747 LTTDEKGK

-761 AIGKYTIKEI
+761 ALGKYTIKEI

-785 IEITEAVKKQK
+785 IEITEAVRIQK
-796 ITVKNAKNNWVIPN
+796 LTVKNVKNNWIIPN

-817 IFYVM
+817 SFYVI
-822 GIMLMFGVLY
+822 GFMLMFGVL
-832 FCKKNRIL
+832 CLCVKNRI

>member
-1 MRLRLKLV
+1 M
-9 SIHFIVLLML
+9 VLLML
-19 SVSFVVYV
+19 CVSFVVYA
-27 PKEAYGSTTTLEG
+27 PKEAYGSTTNLEG

-53 NHKAIGGDIEGAI
+53 NHKAVGGDIEGAI

-85 TSNIVGEKWVDEGYP
+85 TSNIVGEKWDDERYP
-100 SLLLSGKL
+100 SLLLSGKF

-149 IDAKFNEFRNIVNQV
+149 IDAKFNEFQNIVSQV

-176 IPNMSHGIGKD
+176 IPNMSYGIGKD

-193 YVSSELTGKI
+193 YISSELIGKI
-203 SVDIRDVFL
+203 DLDIRDVFL
-212 PNAKDKDFI
+212 PNAKGKDFI

-243 IGKATDIVPTSQPYS
+243 IGRATDIIPTSQPYS
-258 PNSPFTELYGKM
+258 PNSPFTELYSKM

-336 TGKVKIKKVDSNN
+336 IGKVKIKKVDSNN

-359 KIEDLN
+359 KIEDSK

-389 YTLVEKEAPKGYELS
+389 YTLVEIEAPKGYELL
-404 KDKIAVKV
+404 KDKITVKIEKSAV
-412 EKDAEVEIKIGNK
+412 VEIKIGNK

-439 DISDK
+439 DTRDK
-444 NKKLAGAKFH
+444 NKKLAGAKFK
-454 IEDAKGKVVGELITD
+454 IEDSKGKVVGDLVTNE
-469 EKGEAISKDLP
+469 EGEAISKELP
-480 IGNYT
+480 IGNYI
-485 LVEKEAPKGYE
+485 LVEVEAPKGYE
-496 LSKDKIAVKV
+496 LLKDKIAVKI
-506 EKDAEVEI
+506 EKDVIVEI

-531 KVDISDK
+531 KVDTRDK
-538 NKKLAGAKFK
+538 NKKLAGAKFH
-548 IEDLNGKIV
+548 IEDSNKKVV

-564 EGEAISKDLPIGNY
+564 EGEAISKELPIGNY
-578 TLVEKEAP
+578 TLVE
-586 KGYELS
+586 
-592 KDKIAVKV
+592 V
-600 EKDAEVEIK
+600 
-609 IGNKKLPDPMGKMK
+609 
-623 LVKVDISDKNKKL
+623 
-636 AGAKFHI
+636 
-643 EDAKGKVVGELIT
+643 
-656 DEKGEM
+656 
-662 ISKDL
+662 
-667 PIGNYTLVEIEAPKG
+667 EAPKG

-703 IENKKL
+703 IGNKKL

-724 DSELKLKGAV
+724 DINLKLKGAV

-742 KELSR
+742 KEVTR
-747 LITDEKGK
+747 LTTDEKGK
-755 VISNQL
+755 VISDQL
-761 AIGKYTIKEI
+761 VLGKYTIKEI
-771 KAPNGYMLLRDPIE
+771 KAPNGYMLLRDSIE
-785 IEITEAVKKQK
+785 IEITEAVRTQK
-796 ITVKNAKNNWVIPN
+796 LTVKNVKNNWVIPN

-817 IFYVM
+817 SFYVT
-822 GIMLMFGVLY
+822 GFVLMLGVLCL
-832 FCKKNRIL
+832 CKKNRI

>member
-1 MRLRLKLV
+1 
-9 SIHFIVLLML
+9 ML

-27 PKEAYGSTTTLEG
+27 PQEAYGSTTNLEG

-100 SLLLSGKL
+100 SLLLSGKF

-129 DPDRIIQSSYDRIV
+129 DPDRIIQSSYDHIV

-176 IPNMSHGIGKD
+176 IPNMSYGIGKD
-187 INNPNI
+187 INNSNI
-193 YVSSELTGKI
+193 YVSSELTGKNNL
-203 SVDIRDVFL
+203 DIRDVFL
-212 PNAKDKDFI
+212 PSAKDKDFI
-221 VMYSDAIEV
+221 VMYSDATEV

-243 IGKATDIVPTSQPYS
+243 IGRATDIVPTSQPYS
-258 PNSPFTELYGKM
+258 PNSPFTELYGKV

-324 FKFNWKH
+324 FKFNWQH

-359 KIEDLN
+359 HIEDSN
-365 GKIVGEL
+365 KKVVGEL

-381 SKDLPIGN
+381 SKDLPKGN
-389 YTLVEKEAPKGYELS
+389 YTLVEIEAPKDYELL

-412 EKDAEVEIKIGNK
+412 EKDAVVEIKIGNK

-454 IEDAKGKVVGELITD
+454 IEDSKGKIVGELVTN
-469 EKGEAISKDLP
+469 EEGEVISKDLP

-485 LVEKEAPKGYE
+485 LVEVEAPKGYE
-496 LSKDKIAVKV
+496 LLKEKITVKI
-506 EKDAEVEI
+506 EKDAVVEI

-525 GKMKLV
+525 GKIKLV

-538 NKKLAGAKFK
+538 NKKLARAKFH
-548 IEDLNGKIV
+548 IEDSKGKIV

-564 EGEAISKDLPIGNY
+564 EGEVVSKDLPIGNY
-578 TLVEKEAP
+578 TLVE
-586 KGYELS
+586 
-592 KDKIAVKV
+592 V
-600 EKDAEVEIK
+600 
-609 IGNKKLPDPMGKMK
+609 
-623 LVKVDISDKNKKL
+623 
-636 AGAKFHI
+636 
-643 EDAKGKVVGELIT
+643 
-656 DEKGEM
+656 
-662 ISKDL
+662 
-667 PIGNYTLVEIEAPKG
+667 EAPKG
-682 YELLKDKIAVKIEK
+682 YELLKEKITVKVEK
-696 DTVVEIK
+696 DAVVEIK
-703 IENKKL
+703 IGNKKL

-724 DSELKLKGAV
+724 DINLKLQGAI

-742 KELSR
+742 KEVAR
-747 LITDEKGK
+747 LTTDEKGK

-761 AIGKYTIKEI
+761 VLGKYTIKEI

-785 IEITEAVKKQK
+785 IEITEAVKTQK

-817 IFYVM
+817 IFYVI

-832 FCKKNRIL
+832 FCKKNRIS